1 MAVANEPEGT
11 KRSGSPSRRSPK
23 VPKYYEVNPDYRL
36 SRPVG
41 LELENEE
48 LIRRRDKAW
57 FTNGLDHPGFWPM
70 PEPPRLRY
78 VPEDGRMPRDLEN
91 YHGFWLISDRAKSV
105 LESVDPAAFA
115 FVNCE
120 ILLPDGLPGP
130 LYWFC
135 DVLPIID
142 ALDEAASD
150 VEVYYEPDGRKVTS
164 MLGARRVI
172 FKSELVGSAHIFR
185 MAYFRPQVICDEV
198 FRIACKT
205 AGLKGFSFV
214 DRIVSAAQS

>member
-1 MAVANEPEGT
+1 MAVANGPEGT
-11 KRSGSPSRRSPK
+11 KRSGSPSRRSSK

-48 LIRRRDKAW
+48 LIRRRDMVM
-57 FTNGLDHPGFWPM
+57 FTNDLDHPGFWAM

-78 VPEDGRMPRDLEN
+78 VPENGRMPRDLED
-91 YHGFWLISDRAKSV
+91 YLGFWLISDRAKSV

-130 LYWFC
+130 LSWFC
-135 DVLPIID
+135 DVLPAID

-150 VEVYYEPDGRKVTS
+150 ARVYYASDGRKVTS
-164 MLGARRVI
+164 IFGARRLI
-172 FKSELVGSAHIFR
+172 FNSERVGSAHIFR

-214 DRIVSAAQS
+214 DRVVSATHS